1 MLESP
6 NNCCVIHSH
15 TVNLGLEFSMYFGLS
30 YTDMFEKL
38 FRIEGKFMASSFL
51 TTKRK
56 TVINSYYD
64 KFEVK
69 SGQLLLLEL
78 FHWVLLLI

>member
-1 MLESP
+1 
-6 NNCCVIHSH
+6 
-15 TVNLGLEFSMYFGLS
+15 MYFGPS
-30 YTDMFEKL
+30 YRSMFEKL
-38 FRIEGKFMASSFL
+38 FRIEGKSMAYFFL

-69 SGQLLLLEL
+69 SGELLLLES
-78 FHWVLLLI
+78 FH

>member
-1 MLESP
+1 
-6 NNCCVIHSH
+6 
-15 TVNLGLEFSMYFGLS
+15 MYFGLS
-30 YTDMFEKL
+30 YRDMFEKL
-38 FRIEGKFMASSFL
+38 FIIEGKFMASSFL

-64 KFEVK
+64 KFEDK
-69 SGQLLLLEL
+69 NGQLLLLES